1 MRKGAMM
8 QRRPVHIFRW
18 FKPCW
23 GLKEIF
29 RAILCLEGV
38 LFYFSFPTAS
48 IWNKSPWVCY
58 ILKTLWKTFTEPAPP
73 TPDHITLVA
82 QQILTRIKRDH
93 CWGGWELFQVCLLVL
108 RLQEWRISEWASHPS
123 RLPGGPKQC
132 AKPGGDCLTQKETGT
147 VGVS

>member
-8 QRRPVHIFRW
+8 QRMPVHIFQW
-18 FKPCW
+18 FKTCW

-58 ILKTLWKTFTEPAPP
+58 ILKTLWKTFTEPGPP
-73 TPDHITLVA
+73 SPDHITLVA
-82 QQILTRIKRDH
+82 QQILTQIKRDH

-108 RLQEWRISEWASHPS
+108 RLQEWRKSEWVSHPS
-123 RLPGGPKQC
+123 RLPSGPKLC
-132 AKPGGDCLTQKETGT
+132 AKPRGGCLTQKETGA